1 MPLYEYR
8 CANCRR
14 KFTLLV
20 RTFEAPTA
28 PPCKYCESTATRRL
42 ISRVAQL
49 RSEESRMEAL
59 ADPSNLSGVDEND
72 PASLGQWMRRMGS
85 EMGEELGPEFNEMV
99 DRLEAG
105 ESPESIEASMP
116 DFGGEGDLSPGL
128 DDLG

>member
-8 CANCRR
+8 CGNCRR
-14 KFTLLV
+14 KFTVLV
-20 RTFEAPTA
+20 RTYDAPMA

-49 RSEESRMEAL
+49 RSEESRMDAL

-72 PASLGQWMRRMGS
+72 PASLGRWMRRMGG
-85 EMGEELGPEFNEMV
+85 EMGEELGPEFDEMV

-116 DFGGEGDLSPGL
+116 DLGGDDSFAPGL